1 MSRRVRVWYRKAVK
15 ARRGMSGFVASRNV
29 VAAQGS
35 RGAFGF
41 GEAMR
46 GNASQS
52 SQGQAGHVMSRNGT
66 ASHGKLCQR
75 EAVVKSLGWLGWA
88 AQVMA
93 ARGSQV
99 PARSGED
106 GSV

>member
-1 MSRRVRVWYRKAVK
+1 MA
-15 ARRGMSGFVASRNV
+15 N
-29 VAAQGS
+29 QGS
-35 RGAFGF
+35 RGTSWKG
-41 GEAMR
+41 
-46 GNASQS
+46 ASRQGTARQS
-52 SQGQAGHVMSRNGT
+52 GLCLVRQVGSTQGMAVKAKPVMSRNGT